1 MAGFFMKDVI
11 GNGVPL
17 EPLKKSNEQKTQQ
30 YSADNSKNF
39 SLHICNLE
47 LVIPVAPNAR
57 HHPPAAAV
65 DDESRAIAGRVHA
78 VVMPAV
84 AITHTFPLPHTYV

>member
-57 HHPPAAAV
+57 INAAGSIYELIQVV
-65 DDESRAIAGRVHA
+65 DEIQAISARVE
-78 VVMPAV
+78 
-84 AITHTFPLPHTYV
+84 